1 MDNSENT
8 KSKGGKILGWMLV
21 LSGLATGTWWY
32 FHLPTAGYGGLALAL
47 GATLM
52 PLVWEKVGVICKMA
66 WIAMLFLLFA
76 VEYRA
81 IDEDKRQSARE
92 LTTDFGGVSKQAND
106 NLKNILDDEH
116 LSFADVLKA
125 QQDAFATTMRTIVS
139 AQHEDERKFSA
150 LLKQQRG
157 LFDRQQEM
165 IESFNGHLVPGDQP
179 MPPLA
184 SLGCMNDWV
193 PNDAYLIRIGEM
205 TQVVE
210 EFPVTPL
217 AVDIGVKGTI
227 FATTH
232 DLARISKRADGV
244 LVLALDL
251 RDKDGVIIVKLN
263 ADGIE
268 VGPQFH
274 ALHPDKSTLVIE
286 DSHGKEVLRIV
297 YVMKRYLWLRT
308 QMIVNGETIADTTM
322 FQHYCMPP
330 ISGGGVRI
338 FKPSS

>member
-1 MDNSENT
+1 MWPGVASPALFSGRSSKNRSKLLRMSEALHWYPPV
-8 KSKGGKILGWMLV
+8 GVFIAILGV
-21 LSGLATGTWWY
+21 LGIVVPLIRDLAKMGK
-32 FHLPTAGYGGLALAL
+32 
-47 GATLM
+47 
-52 PLVWEKVGVICKMA
+52 WEKAIWTFVM
-66 WIAMLFLLFA
+66 FA
-76 VEYRA
+76 LMGLEIRSIYLDRTAHDIEQDKARA
-81 IDEDKRQSARE
+81 EQLQHFNEIGEGIKGAVAESQKQFDATMERSNTI
-92 LTTDFGGVSKQAND
+92 LGGVSES
-106 NLKNILDDEH
+106 I
-116 LSFADVLKA
+116 
-125 QQDAFATTMRTIVS
+125 
-139 AQHEDERKFSA
+139 
-150 LLKQQRG
+150 KQQRG

-165 IESFNGHLVPGDQP
+165 IESFNGHLVPGNQP

-217 AVDIGVKGTI
+217 GVDIGVKGTI

-232 DLARISKRADGV
+232 ELVRISKRADGV
-244 LVLALDL
+244 LVMALDL

-274 ALHPDKSTLVIE
+274 VLHPDKSTLVIE

-322 FQHYCMPP
+322 FQHFCMPP
-330 ISGGGVRI
+330 VSGGGVRI